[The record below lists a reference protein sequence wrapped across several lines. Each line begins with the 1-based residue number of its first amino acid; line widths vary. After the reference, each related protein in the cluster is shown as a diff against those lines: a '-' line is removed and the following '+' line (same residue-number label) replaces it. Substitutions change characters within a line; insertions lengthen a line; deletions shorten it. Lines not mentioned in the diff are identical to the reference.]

1 MKICP
6 FCNEAFDGAMPYCSS
21 CSANIEIIRKTF
33 FIDGFERLY
42 SIVYYNDFFRE
53 HLFNYKFG
61 MQKKYLS
68 ALAYLFE
75 EEIKNIMIDGKIDY
89 IASVPMNEEK
99 LRKKGFDHMG
109 EIVKIISKDL
119 GLKLYTYKKLQA
131 RDMHKLS
138 YSERAHMKGIFQ
150 KSADASG
157 NVLII
162 DDIITTGTTMKDSA
176 RAMKDAGFDK
186 VFGLILCSRR

>member
-6 FCNEAFDGAMPYCSS
+6 FCNEELDGAKPYCSS
-21 CSANIEIIRKTF
+21 CSTNIDIIKKTF

-61 MQKKYLS
+61 MQKKYLA

-75 EEIKNIMIDGKIDY
+75 EEIKNIMIDEKIDY
-89 IASVPMNEEK
+89 ITSVPMNEEK

-109 EIVKIISKDL
+109 EIVKIISKDMD
-119 GLKLYTYKKLQA
+119 LKLYTYEKLQV

-138 YSERAHMKGIFQ
+138 YSERAHMKDIFK
-150 KSADASG
+150 KSTSASG

-162 DDIITTGTTMKDSA
+162 DDIITTGTTMKDSV
-176 RAMKDAGFDK
+176 RVMKDAGFDK